1 MTDTACES
9 CGMPLENGRILE
21 GIVDLAF
28 QDKESGNQWTVVDY
42 KTDFEIKGRLD
53 EYRRQVGLYVQA
65 IALATKQSARGVLLR
80 L

>member
-1 MTDTACES
+1 LD
-9 CGMPLENGRILE
+9 NGRMLE

-28 QDKESGNQWTVVDY
+28 REEENGTLWTVVDY

-53 EYRRQVGLYVQA
+53 EYRRQVGLYVQG
-65 IALATKQSARGVLLR
+65 IARATKQSAQGVLLR